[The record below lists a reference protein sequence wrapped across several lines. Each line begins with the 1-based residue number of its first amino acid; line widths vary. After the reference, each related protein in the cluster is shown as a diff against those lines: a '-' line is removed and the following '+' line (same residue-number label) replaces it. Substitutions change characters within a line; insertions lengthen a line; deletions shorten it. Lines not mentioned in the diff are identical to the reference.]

1 MGSHPANLALRFL
14 LELAALVGLGM
25 WGWSMTDGWFKV
37 VLAIAVPVVAA
48 ALWGTFAVPED
59 PSRSG
64 NAPVPTRGWVRLI
77 LELAVLGLGSAGFA
91 WSDQSVW
98 AGILGFLV
106 IMHYLLSMD
115 RIRWLLAR

>member
-25 WGWSMTDGWFKV
+25 WGWSMTDGWFRV
-37 VLAIAVPVVAA
+37 ALAVAMPVVGA

-91 WSDQSVW
+91 WSGHRVL

-106 IMHYLLSMD
+106 TMHYLLSMD

>member
-25 WGWSMTDGWFKV
+25 WGWSMTDGWFRV
-37 VLAIAVPVVAA
+37 VLAVAMPVVGA

-77 LELAVLGLGSAGFA
+77 IELAVLGLGSAGFA
-91 WSDQSVW
+91 WSGYRVLT
-98 AGILGFLV
+98 GILGFLV
-106 IMHYLLSMD
+106 TMHYLLSMD